1 VTSPASTKSSNPAA
15 RKAASA
21 PELVAVNI
29 KSSVPGVQVAVDNS
43 ADFTC
48 ITPCSLE
55 MPPGDHR
62 AVARLAGY
70 ELKIESFK
78 LDSDPLEINLAMRQ
92 QVSTVFI
99 SSDPTGADILLDG
112 NKLDAVTNARIDIP
126 LGYHLIT
133 VRKGAAGTSE
143 RNVLMREGEL
153 RQLRF
158 KLAPGS
164 PPRGQVTIKSTPPGA
179 QIILNDNVQSGV
191 APRELRIAPGN
202 YRVTFSLSGYRPV
215 IKEFEINEDETLTVE
230 GTLSNQ
236 N

>member
-1 VTSPASTKSSNPAA
+1 M
-15 RKAASA
+15 
-21 PELVAVNI
+21 
-29 KSSVPGVQVAVDNS
+29 AVDNN
-43 ADFTC
+43 AELTC
-48 ITPCSLE
+48 VTPCSLE
-55 MPPGDHR
+55 MPAGEHR

-78 LDSDPLEINLAMRQ
+78 LGADPRDIDLAMWQ

-99 SSDPTGADILLDG
+99 SSDPTGAEILVDG
-112 NKLDAVTNARIDIP
+112 KKLDSVTNTRIDIP

-133 VRKGAAGTSE
+133 VRKGAQGAAE

-158 KLAPGS
+158 KLAPGA
-164 PPRGQVTIKSTPPGA
+164 PPRGQATFKSTPPGA
-179 QIILNDNVQSGV
+179 QIILNDNTQSGV
-191 APRELRIAPGN
+191 TPRELRIAPGN

-215 IKEFEINEDETLTVE
+215 IKEFEINEDESLTVE
-230 GTLSNQ
+230 AALSSQ

>member
-1 VTSPASTKSSNPAA
+1 
-15 RKAASA
+15 
-21 PELVAVNI
+21 
-29 KSSVPGVQVAVDNS
+29 
-43 ADFTC
+43 
-48 ITPCSLE
+48 
-55 MPPGDHR
+55 MPPGEHR

-78 LDSDPLEINLAMRQ
+78 LGSDPLDINFAMRQ

-99 SSDPTGADILLDG
+99 SSDPTGAEILVDG
-112 NKLDAVTNARIDIP
+112 KKLDAVTNARIDIP

-164 PPRGQVTIKSTPPGA
+164 PPRGQVTFKSTPPGA

-202 YRVTFSLSGYRPV
+202 YRVTFSLNGYRPV
-215 IKEFEINEDETLTVE
+215 IKEFEINEDETLAVE
-230 GTLSNQ
+230 ATLSSQ